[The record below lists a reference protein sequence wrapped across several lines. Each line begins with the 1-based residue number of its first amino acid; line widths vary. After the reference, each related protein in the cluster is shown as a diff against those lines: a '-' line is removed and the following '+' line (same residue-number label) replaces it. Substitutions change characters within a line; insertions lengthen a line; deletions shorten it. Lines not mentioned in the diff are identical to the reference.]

1 MDAKARI
8 KEAAN
13 GFWDAPLGGSFRE
26 LDEKIAAV
34 TASGYNDIEGGRD
47 DDTGQLR
54 ADSRSRN
61 GRGI

>member
-8 KEAAN
+8 KQTAK

-34 TASGYNDIEGGRD
+34 IASGYNVSVERPHDAVSRGEEQ
-47 DDTGQLR
+47 QLS
-54 ADSRSRN
+54 DQ
-61 GRGI
+61 

>member
-8 KEAAN
+8 KQVAK

-34 TASGYNDIEGGRD
+34 TASGYNDTEGGRD
-47 DDTGQLR
+47 DARRDVR
-54 ADSRSRN
+54 ADDGPRDR
-61 GRGI
+61 